1 MAREATLPV
10 GPASG
15 GAGPE
20 NPTHLSMPLGDSA
33 PKLSLE
39 QYEKNFA
46 EISPL
51 MTPRQAAIEAARCL
65 YCFDAPCTMACPT
78 HIDVPAFI
86 KKICTGNLR
95 GSAREILSANIL
107 GHSCGRVCPTEVL
120 CEGACVMLEKG
131 ESPIEIGRLQ
141 RYAVEQVLAK
151 NVPLFHPGL
160 PNGKRVA
167 CIGSG
172 PASLGCAA
180 ELAKYGYA
188 VSVYERRGLPGGL
201 NTYGIAAY
209 KVRAASSVREVEF
222 IQQLGVKVCQNT
234 EIGRDLS
241 FAELEKQS
249 EAIFIGVGL
258 GETWPLDLPG
268 EDFHGVFGAIEFIEK
283 TKTNAFP
290 EVEMGRR
297 VACIGA
303 GNTAIDVVTAAR
315 RLGAESVYLI
325 YRRGE
330 PEMPAFAY
338 EYELAKHDGVSFL
351 WQTHPVRILGN
362 AGVVTGLE
370 CVRTRLALP
379 DAKGRRS
386 PAPIPGTEF
395 KLDVDMVVGAV
406 GQKPTTD
413 FLRAVNGLELN
424 SDGTVKISDRHQTGN
439 PKYFAG
445 GDCTNGGTEVVDA
458 VAEGMSAAKGLDE
471 WLGSPRAV

>member
-1 MAREATLPV
+1 
-10 GPASG
+10 
-15 GAGPE
+15 
-20 NPTHLSMPLGDSA
+20 
-33 PKLSLE
+33 
-39 QYEKNFA
+39 
-46 EISPL
+46 
-51 MTPRQAAIEAARCL
+51 
-65 YCFDAPCTMACPT
+65 
-78 HIDVPAFI
+78 
-86 KKICTGNLR
+86 
-95 GSAREILSANIL
+95 
-107 GHSCGRVCPTEVL
+107 
-120 CEGACVMLEKG
+120 
-131 ESPIEIGRLQ
+131 
-141 RYAVEQVLAK
+141 
-151 NVPLFHPGL
+151 
-160 PNGKRVA
+160 
-167 CIGSG
+167 
-172 PASLGCAA
+172 
-180 ELAKYGYA
+180 
-188 VSVYERRGLPGGL
+188 
-201 NTYGIAAY
+201 
-209 KVRAASSVREVEF
+209 
-222 IQQLGVKVCQNT
+222 
-234 EIGRDLS
+234 
-241 FAELEKQS
+241 
-249 EAIFIGVGL
+249 
-258 GETWPLDLPG
+258 
-268 EDFHGVFGAIEFIEK
+268 
-283 TKTNAFP
+283 
-290 EVEMGRR
+290 MGRR

-445 GDCTNGGTEVVDA
+445 GDCTNGGKEVVDA